1 MKDDD
6 DVKEEVMEDDV
17 VEEGG
22 ETEILDELVKRMN
35 EIEKLTEAFGWA
47 LEKYIRA
54 GLKRLYNWSALL

>member
-6 DVKEEVMEDDV
+6 DVKEKVMEEDV

-22 ETEILDELVKRMN
+22 ETEILVELVRMN

-54 GLKRLYNWSALL
+54 GLKRL

>member
-1 MKDDD
+1 VKDDD

-22 ETEILDELVKRMN
+22 ETEMLDELVKRMN

-47 LEKYIRA
+47 LEKYIRT
-54 GLKRLYNWSALL
+54 GLKRL